1 MGQWPR
7 GGEYDSAQSWNSP
20 LSPISSL
27 SNHLL
32 NVPRVVF
39 TQSTL
44 FSALATLNSTR
55 KGTIY
60 LLSLSLFS
68 NHSKKAWP
76 RRLVGEN
83 PERSSDGKGL
93 EGVTSCEIG
102 DRSGEKYVG
111 NLSKSPPYSRW
122 LVTSLKT
129 VSSNRK
135 DKSSMPKIQFFF
147 SSKGILSVF
156 DCHCYQMLS
165 RVIMCTEWNGFFWHR
180 TPGYDCR
187 CDLMKYNYQDPVQKP
202 IAYQAKVQWISI
214 TKDMWLS
221 GVKGIVLLICAFAI
235 GKLRNKRCHLRWM

>member
-1 MGQWPR
+1 MGQWPQ

-147 SSKGILSVF
+147 QRHFVSVWLSLLSNVITSYHVYRVERILLTPDTRLWLSVW
-156 DCHCYQMLS
+156 S
-165 RVIMCTEWNGFFWHR
+165 NEV
-180 TPGYDCR
+180 
-187 CDLMKYNYQDPVQKP
+187 
-202 IAYQAKVQWISI
+202 
-214 TKDMWLS
+214 
-221 GVKGIVLLICAFAI
+221 
-235 GKLRNKRCHLRWM
+235 